1 MLHFRYPSRARVCR
15 RRNESVPVDKL
26 VRAVLTLAAAWGLAI
41 FLCRCWLV
49 VGLRYQLEYGEGQII
64 GLAYWLKHG
73 LPIYS
78 PNPDPP
84 WAFGFHFP
92 LYIWLLSIL
101 MGPVPSFFEGRLIS
115 SLGMILVL
123 IASFAWLWR
132 RAGPTSAVAGLAF
145 ITLHP
150 LLLGWG
156 PLERVDNPAFCFSV
170 FAILSSESA
179 VASGFFCLL
188 SLFCK
193 QTYIAAPLALGLA
206 RSPRKGFLFLA
217 VFGTLALLVAI
228 TLSRSAFPGM
238 LSMHSKLST
247 DPHSAF
253 NLWLTFAP
261 TVALLAVLGWAAPA
275 DIRGVRVL
283 RRYAFTSLIPVLAA
297 LKQGSYYN
305 YFLEIHWCLSM
316 LAALALA
323 RPGLWRR
330 GVAALQLVVGSVS
343 HFPIFESPLAH
354 WRYETLPWLVGQEP
368 AWIRHMHEYD
378 QLGEVLEKNPG
389 PVLAEQCG
397 NPLVFGK
404 ESIVCDC
411 FALFFDQARAGF
423 DVEPLLT
430 MVRQRKIAVIL
441 LQRLDESNLRVPL
454 PVIQLILE
462 NYQVVGSTGRGGDYI
477 LLPKGSP

>member
-1 MLHFRYPSRARVCR
+1 M
-15 RRNESVPVDKL
+15 EKL

-78 PNPDPP
+78 PNPNPP

-92 LYIWLLSIL
+92 LYIWLLSVL
-101 MGPVPSFFEGRLIS
+101 MGPLPSFFEGRLIS
-115 SLGMILVL
+115 SLGMLLVL
-123 IASFAWLWR
+123 LGSSAWLWR
-132 RAGPTSAVAGLAF
+132 RGGATTALAGLAF
-145 ITLHP
+145 LTLHP

-170 FAILSSESA
+170 LAILSSEIPI
-179 VASGFFCLL
+179 VSGLFCML

-193 QTYIAAPLALGLA
+193 QAYIAAPLAIGL
-206 RSPRKGFLFLA
+206 SQPLKKGVTFL
-217 VFGTLALLVAI
+217 VCFGSAAALLAWI
-228 TLSRSAFPGM
+228 LSQTAFPGM

-247 DPHSAF
+247 DPQSAF
-253 NLWLTFAP
+253 TLWITCAP
-261 TVALLAVLGWAAPA
+261 TLALLLALAVLAPGE
-275 DIRGVRVL
+275 IRGVTVL

-305 YFLEIHWCLSM
+305 YFLELHWCLSM
-316 LAALALA
+316 LAALSLS
-323 RPGLWRR
+323 RPGRWRR
-330 GVAALQLVVGSVS
+330 LMAAAQLVVGSVS

-354 WRYETLPWLVGQEP
+354 WRYETSPWLQGQEP
-368 AWIRHMHEYD
+368 AWIRHMREYD
-378 QLGEVLEKNPG
+378 QLGEILEKNPG

-423 DVEPLLT
+423 DVEPLLE

-441 LQRLDESNLRVPL
+441 LQRLDQSNLRVPL
-454 PVIQLILE
+454 PAIQLILE
-462 NYQVVGSTGRGGDYI
+462 NYEVVGHTGRGGDYI
-477 LLPKGSP
+477 LLPKPSEPTIKRGLPGKIVED